1 MILGMSIH
9 AFTIVHVIISLVGIV
24 AGVVVAVT
32 MARGG
37 SSSGWTALTLL
48 ALVLTSVTGFFF
60 PNPTFTP
67 AQGVGIISLVVLAIA
82 IIALYVLHLKGPWR
96 WIYVV
101 TAMIAIYLNCFVGVI
116 QSFQKIDFL
125 HALAPTQSSEPAFV
139 VAQVILLAIFVVL
152 GYGALKKFHP
162 HAA

>member
-67 AQGVGIISLVVLAIA
+67 AQGVGIISLVALAIA